1 MIAALCI
8 ALVAPQDAAWL
19 RRDVDRVRADWVAV
33 VPPAF
38 VDALAPLCAHRARR
52 LSTAL
57 VRTDDVEA
65 RFGKGPEGIA
75 AFVASARAK
84 YLLLAGDADKV
95 PTFLRKS
102 AYVSERFAS
111 DPDLATDQ
119 IFGAAAG
126 RFPADTVE
134 ELRAMA
140 EKTVEYETTTPPGP
154 WRRRIAFVTG
164 EGGFG
169 ALVDTVIERQFA
181 TLVADAIPA
190 GYDIETA
197 YAKPASPYFFY
208 APKFNENA
216 VRLLNEGPLFYVYV
230 GHGMRTRMDD
240 VRYQDFLYPILEA
253 KDAAR
258 VDVKAGLPIMI
269 SIACNT
275 AEYDARLSDAIGEEL
290 FKRRRGPVAFIGGT
304 RITQPYG
311 NALLGRH
318 LIRQVFQSKARTV
331 GDAMAGAREAVLG
344 ADDSPLRLQAD
355 ALAALVQGPDSLEP
369 MRKDVVLH
377 YNLLGDPALA
387 IRRPDE
393 GLEVEPRGPARAGR
407 PLVLAGW
414 AKDAPRVTI
423 SLECPR
429 DRFWKST
436 ELGEGEIEQAVARRY
451 ATSNEKALVRI
462 DVPVFDGAFEASIT
476 IPSTAKAGR
485 YFLKVASD
493 GALGWRE
500 IEIAD

>member
-8 ALVAPQDAAWL
+8 ALAAPQDAPWL
-19 RRDVDRVRADWVAV
+19 RRDVERVRAEWVAV
-33 VPPAF
+33 APPAF

-52 LSTAL
+52 RSTAL

-65 RFGKGPEGIA
+65 RFGRGPEGIA
-75 AFVASARAK
+75 AFAAAAGAK
-84 YLLLAGDADKV
+84 FLLLAGDADRV
-95 PTFLRKS
+95 PTFVRKA

-119 IFGAAAG
+119 LFGPAAG
-126 RFPADTVE
+126 RFPADSPA

-140 EKTVEYETTTPPGP
+140 EKTVEYETSTPPGP

-169 ALVDTVIERQFA
+169 ALVDTVIERQFS

-190 GYDIETA
+190 GYDVETA
-197 YAKPASPYFFY
+197 YAKASSPYFFY
-208 APKFNENA
+208 APKFNDNA

-240 VRYQDFLYPILEA
+240 VRYKDFLYPIFEG

-258 VDVKAGLPIMI
+258 VESKAGLPILV

-275 AEYDARLSDAIGEEL
+275 GEFDSRLSDSIGEEL
-290 FKRRRGPVAFIGGT
+290 FKRRRGPAAFIGGT
-304 RITQPYG
+304 RVTQPYG

-318 LIRQVFQSKARTV
+318 LIRQVFQSNARTL
-331 GDAMAGAREAVLG
+331 GEAMAGARDAVLG

-355 ALAALVQGPDSLEP
+355 ALAALVQGPGSLEP
-369 MRKDVVLH
+369 MRKDVILH

-387 IRRPDE
+387 IRRPGH
-393 GLEVEPRGPARAGR
+393 GLGVETRGPARPGR
-407 PLVLAGW
+407 PLPLAGW
-414 AKDAPRVTI
+414 AKDAPRVTL

-429 DRFWKST
+429 DRFSTST
-436 ELGEGEIEQAVARRY
+436 ELGEGEIETAVARRY
-451 ATSNEKALVRI
+451 AAANEKALVRL
-462 DVPVFDGAFEASIT
+462 DAPVFDGAFEAVIQV
-476 IPSTAKAGR
+476 PPTAKAGR
-485 YFLKVASD
+485 YLLKVASD
-493 GALGWRE
+493 AAIGWRE